1 MSQPDRPR
9 PDVLALD
16 VGGANLK
23 AADGWGWTHSEPF
36 AMWREWQRL
45 PAALA
50 RIIGEAS
57 PRRVVATMTGEIADC
72 FLSRTVGVDHIV
84 SAIVAAAEACG
95 CGESGIYLTSGRIVP
110 PSEARARSLE
120 AAASNWHAVARL
132 AAASATRDRAM
143 LIDIGST
150 TTDVVPLA
158 DRVPAPLARDDP
170 GRMLSKE
177 LVYTGVERTPL
188 PALVRTLPHGRL
200 RRPVAGERFA
210 DSRDVW
216 VLLGELAESGE
227 PCDTA
232 DGGPLTSDAARV
244 RIARSMLLE
253 PADLSSGDAVH
264 AARWCAEAQAR
275 TVARAIDSVARSC
288 GWRPREVIISG
299 HGARLARMALARL
312 GWTVD
317 TLSLPATLGAGVSR
331 CAPAH
336 ALALIAQ
343 EALP

>member
-16 VGGANLK
+16 VGGANLT

-132 AAASATRDRAM
+132 AAASATRDRA
-143 LIDIGST
+143 

>member
-1 MSQPDRPR
+1 
-9 PDVLALD
+9 
-16 VGGANLK
+16 
-23 AADGWGWTHSEPF
+23 
-36 AMWREWQRL
+36 
-45 PAALA
+45 
-50 RIIGEAS
+50 
-57 PRRVVATMTGEIADC
+57 
-72 FLSRTVGVDHIV
+72 
-84 SAIVAAAEACG
+84 
-95 CGESGIYLTSGRIVP
+95 
-110 PSEARARSLE
+110 
-120 AAASNWHAVARL
+120 
-132 AAASATRDRAM
+132 M
-143 LIDIGST
+143 LIDIGAT